1 MEIGENGMKSNAAQL
16 ALKSKTRKQNL
27 TLLLFT
33 LPALI
38 VYALFKLYPAFSGV
52 YYAMTDWNGV
62 DKVGK
67 FIGLAN
73 FIRVLDDTYFWQSI
87 LFTFKYV
94 AVMVIVANMIALS
107 LAVAIETRKHARGV
121 FRTVFYLP
129 NMISMVIGG
138 YMWMF
143 IFTKVL
149 YYLADNFNGFS
160 FLDHMWIGDPRYS
173 FIAIIIVAAWGAV
186 GYLMIIYMAALQG
199 VPESMKDAA
208 VLDGANAWHRF
219 WKVEFPMIRHAVT
232 ICVFWTLNSAFQVFD
247 VIFTLTRGGPGR
259 ATQSAAMN
267 IYEEAFRGNIQY
279 GYATAKSTV
288 LFLIVLVITAVQ
300 LSVMKRREE
309 EL

>member
-1 MEIGENGMKSNAAQL
+1 MRQRSTQPGS
-16 ALKSKTRKQNL
+16 SYKTRKQNL
-27 TLLLFT
+27 SLLIFA
-33 LPALI
+33 LPALL
-38 VYALFKLYPAFSGV
+38 VYALFKLYPAFSGIF
-52 YYAMTDWNGV
+52 YAMTDWNGI
-62 DKVGK
+62 DKAWS
-67 FIGLAN
+67 FIGIQN
-73 FIRVLDDTYFWQSI
+73 FIRVMKDAYFWQSI
-87 LFTFKYV
+87 VFTFKYV
-94 AVMVIVANMIALS
+94 AAMVVVANLFALT
-107 LAVAIETRKHARGV
+107 LAVAIETRRHARGA

-149 YYLADNFNGFS
+149 YYLADNFKGFS

-199 VPESMKDAA
+199 VPESMKEAA
-208 VLDGANAWHRF
+208 VLDGANAWQRF
-219 WKVEFPMIRHAVT
+219 WQVELPMIRHAVT

-247 VIFTLTRGGPGR
+247 VIFTLTGGGPGR

-288 LFLIVLVITAVQ
+288 LFFIVLIITAVQ

>member
-1 MEIGENGMKSNAAQL
+1 MKQPSSLL
-16 ALKSKTRKQNL
+16 ARNSKTHKQNL
-27 TLLLFT
+27 SLLLFT

-38 VYALFKLYPAFSGV
+38 VYTLFKLYPAFSGI

-62 DKVGK
+62 NKTFS
-67 FIGLAN
+67 FIGLQN
-73 FIRVLDDTYFWQSI
+73 FARVLNDVYFWRSI

-94 AVMVIVANMIALS
+94 AVMVVVANVVALT
-107 LAVAIETRKHARGV
+107 LAVAIETRRRARGV

-149 YYLADNFNGFS
+149 YFLADNYNGFS
-160 FLDHMWIGDPRYS
+160 FLDHMWIGDPQYS
-173 FIAIIIVAAWGAV
+173 FVAIIIVSAWGAV

-199 VPESMKDAA
+199 VPESMKEAA
-208 VLDGANAWHRF
+208 VLDGANAWQRF
-219 WKVEFPMIRHAVT
+219 WGVEFPMMRYAVT

-247 VIFTLTRGGPGR
+247 VIFTLTGGGPGR

-300 LSVMKRREE
+300 LSIMKRREE